1 MTIKFS
7 FEFLFKIGKF
17 RFHKKKVFTF
27 FTCILI
33 FITLASLFYRFSS
46 NSAQAAWFD
55 DSYSYRQKTTVSNSG
70 TVQTDF
76 QVSITIDTATL
87 ITAGKM
93 QSDCDDIRITDT
105 NGKLLPHVIEEGSAP
120 CNNASTKIWVKIP
133 SILTTGQILYIY
145 YGNPSATN
153 AQDGKAVFAFYE
165 NFNAATLSGTFTA
178 TGGTSISGGALTIT
192 TGAVYT
198 NATILPDSRSYMYE
212 YRTQWS
218 STVVDYAGMMINN
231 TQSGSGNNSDLDKL
245 IYMMSNATTSIAQR
259 GFAADGTAASYNI
272 INNMTL
278 YTPTATTYYI
288 DGFSMDSS
296 EIKFW
301 NNGSQVGT
309 TGTGS
314 WSAQP
319 YLWLG
324 RYPGSTSGTTD
335 ITDITI
341 DWVRA
346 RKYAS
351 TAPSASSTGSEE
363 QGPGPIAYWRFDEGT
378 GSSTYDATGQNQT
391 GSITSATWQTED
403 MCING
408 KCLLFNGSTSY
419 VQVTGTNP
427 LKPTTNLTVSAW
439 IRTSTTDSSGGE
451 ILSMGD
457 NYGLRVN
464 TSGTVSFFFRI
475 SGLWETLT
483 TTSTVLDSKWH
494 HVAGVLDDTNNLM
507 RIYIDGKLA
516 ATQTETNIIVYDQGA
531 NFFLGKHG
539 NAGTVYDFNG
549 FIDEVK
555 VYNFAKSASNIQTD
569 FTSRGSS
576 KSVSAQFGNPDIGK
590 TLSSG
595 LVGYWKLDE
604 STNTTAA
611 DSSGNGNNLT
621 DGGVGSTGQTTGK
634 FSYGMEVESSDGLGS
649 SRYKYITDNASLS
662 ITGDMTISAWVKPED
677 LTTDHIIA
685 GKWDG
690 AQYGYAIYQNNGFL
704 TLDLRNDSD
713 GNTASQKTNDSVLS
727 ANNWYH
733 VAAVYS
739 SSLRTVKLYVNGS
752 ESPSF
757 TTNNIPSSL
766 VDSTARFHIG
776 VVNSTAGFYGPYD
789 GIIDETRVYNRALS
803 SVEMASLYAFAPGPA
818 GWWKMDENTGTTA
831 NDSSGNGYSGT
842 LTDGPV
848 YTTGKYGSAIGFDG
862 SNDDIKA
869 NDVLDNLAESLTV
882 EVWVYRTSV
891 SNDSELV
898 SKKINPTSA
907 TDTGYTLYQW
917 SSGNG
922 GNTCLYISDGTDQWE
937 TCTATN
943 STISLNTWQHVAV
956 VFDRDGGS
964 SKSTIYLNGINSE
977 DAEAGTIANIGSTAN
992 PNTFCIGAQ
1001 SQNTGTACSNTHVH
1015 AGSLDDVRIYGY
1027 ARTPKQIIE
1036 DMNAG
1041 HPAGGSPVGSY
1052 VSRWKFDDMTGT
1064 TAQDTTDNNN
1074 DLTLSG
1080 ASWTPSGKFDG
1091 AWNGTGALWASR
1103 ADDADFDF
1111 SATEDLTVSM
1121 WFKSDTADITSTEY
1135 LLNKSLS
1142 GGTTEPGYALYIT
1155 ASDTVCF
1162 GIDDDSTWNP
1172 DVESCSTT
1180 DVYDTNWHHVVGV
1193 RNVTTDKT
1201 YLYVDGYPHDN
1212 DTDTTTATLANGRI
1226 LYVSDRQ
1233 GADGGDE
1240 FNGDI
1245 DDVKVYRSALTAD
1258 EVKIDYNAGSA
1269 AAFGDL
1275 DDHDEEG
1282 FSLPNP
1288 TGWWKMDDNTGTTT
1302 VDSSGNGLTGT
1313 ITGSN
1318 FAWTTGKAG
1327 SGLEQFGTSS
1337 GNYISFTNTNLGTTN
1352 SVSFWVR
1359 FEPAASNGYVLI
1371 GSDTSG
1377 QYASYID
1384 FAGNLWYYSP
1394 NSGNN
1399 VNVSISG
1406 EFTTGV
1412 WYHLAVSRSGT
1423 AVTFYKN
1430 GVQLGTTQTLTTNNA
1445 LTVGALFNHK
1455 PSATSFT
1462 TDGAMDDVRI
1472 FTSALTATQVAYLYN
1487 RGAPTAHYKFD
1498 ECQGTTAYN
1507 SALDSNGQAA
1517 GMNGTITL
1525 GASPSIGDCTT
1536 ASTAWGNGATGKFN
1550 SSLDFDGSDDYV
1562 TLSSPTALDNITQL
1576 TISTWVNPA
1585 GFGGSGLGRIWDKG
1599 AALTNRSFYINS
1611 SNNSLWFNQSFGD
1624 GGQWHSG
1631 ANTINTSQWQH
1642 VVITYDNSSFSNTPL
1657 FYINGVLKTTTA
1669 NQTPTTGSSYDDSA
1683 QNAYIG
1689 NAVAGA
1695 RSFDGLIDDFRIY
1708 KYLLTAS
1715 QIKNLYNQ
1723 GSAVRFGPQTGSP

>member
-1 MTIKFS
+1 MKILTNLLQAYKRLAKYLLIVLGICVPLIY
-7 FEFLFKIGKF
+7 LFQNLNTQK
-17 RFHKKKVFTF
+17 
-27 FTCILI
+27 
-33 FITLASLFYRFSS
+33 AE
-46 NSAQAAWFD
+46 AAWFD
-55 DSYSYRQKTTVSNSG
+55 DSYAYRVKFTFTHNADIFADRAV
-70 TVQTDF
+70 TYTL
-76 QVSITIDTATL
+76 DTAEL
-87 ITAGKM
+87 IAANLM
-93 QSDCDDIRITDT
+93 QSDCDDTRFTDG
-105 NGKLLPHVIEEGSAP
+105 NGKPLLYDLTGT
-120 CNNASTKIWVKIP
+120 CNNASTTYEVIFP
-133 SILTTGQILYIY
+133 SIVNGSNLAYVY
-145 YGNPSATN
+145 YGNPSAVN
-153 AQDGKAVFAFYE
+153 AEINSAGY
-165 NFNAATLSGTFTA
+165 T
-178 TGGTSISGGALTIT
+178 ALT
-192 TGAVYT
+192 
-198 NATILPDSRSYMYE
+198 P
-212 YRTQWS
+212 S
-218 STVVDYAGMMINN
+218 SGDPP
-231 TQSGSGNNSDLDKL
+231 
-245 IYMMSNATTSIAQR
+245 AQ
-259 GFAADGTAASYNI
+259 TA
-272 INNMTL
+272 
-278 YTPTATTYYI
+278 PTAN
-288 DGFSMDSS
+288 D
-296 EIKFW
+296 E
-301 NNGSQVGT
+301 
-309 TGTGS
+309 
-314 WSAQP
+314 
-319 YLWLG
+319 L
-324 RYPGSTSGTTD
+324 
-335 ITDITI
+335 
-341 DWVRA
+341 
-346 RKYAS
+346 
-351 TAPSASSTGSEE
+351 
-363 QGPGPIAYWRFDEGT
+363 GPGPIAYWNFDEGT
-378 GSSTYDATGQNQT
+378 GQTLNNAVASNALNGTLGATSSGASDDP
-391 GSITSATWQTED
+391 TWKTED
-403 MCING
+403 MCVNQ
-408 KCLLFNGSTSY
+408 KCLELDGSNDFAN
-419 VQVTGTNP
+419 VTETVSVDF
-427 LKPTTNLTVSAW
+427 TTAMTVSAW
-439 IRTSTTDSSGGE
+439 IKGNTWQSTSPNINGIVDKASSSYTTGYVLRIGDTGLAGKPQFVVGTSVGAGE
-451 ILSMGD
+451 E
-457 NYGLRVN
+457 RVTAPTAIDTN
-464 TSGTVSFFFRI
+464 RWYF
-475 SGLWETLT
+475 
-483 TTSTVLDSKWH
+483 
-494 HVAGVLDDTNNLM
+494 VAGTFDGSMM
-507 RIYIDGKLA
+507 RLYIDGILVA
-516 ATQTETNIIVYDQGA
+516 SQA
-531 NFFLGKHG
+531 NSNPSVANNEAVKIG
-539 NAGTVYDFNG
+539 FNFNGRYFDG

-555 VYNFAKSASNIQTD
+555 LYNYARSANQLKAD
-569 FTSRGSS
+569 FTARGLS
-576 KSVSAQFGNPDIGK
+576 KGAAAQLGNPDLGK
-590 TLSSG
+590 TLSNG
-595 LVGYWKLDE
+595 LVGYWKMDE
-604 STNTTAA
+604 TSWTNNCTASDVL
-611 DSSGNGNNLT
+611 DSSGNNLHGKSCPNT
-621 DGGVGSTGQTTGK
+621 TGPTGGTTGK
-634 FSYGMEVESSDGLGS
+634 FGKGGTFDGSNDYIDVGDQSTLELTTFTLSAWIYRSGACATFSICYIISKGESGNTGYGLRIKDYSGTH
-649 SRYKYITDNASLS
+649 KASLS
-662 ITGDMTISAWVKPED
+662 IKDQLQDVSGTSTIG
-677 LTTDHIIA
+677 T
-685 GKWDG
+685 
-690 AQYGYAIYQNNGFL
+690 
-704 TLDLRNDSD
+704 
-713 GNTASQKTNDSVLS
+713 NT
-727 ANNWYH
+727 WYH
-733 VAAVYS
+733 IAATIDGSRV
-739 SSLRTVKLYVNGS
+739 RVYVNGILETDTAQTQIPNFAG
-752 ESPSF
+752 ESF
-757 TTNNIPSSL
+757 KIGNGMTNSDIPML
-766 VDSTARFHIG
+766 G
-776 VVNSTAGFYGPYD
+776 NL
-789 GIIDETRVYNRALS
+789 DEVRVYNHAMTPAEVAALYS
-803 SVEMASLYAFAPGPA
+803 FAPGPV
-818 GWWKMDENTGTTA
+818 GWWKMDENTGTAA
-831 NDSSGNGYSGT
+831 NDSSGNGNTGT
-842 LTDGPV
+842 LTAGP
-848 YTTGKYGSAIGFDG
+848 I
-862 SNDDIKA
+862 
-869 NDVLDNLAESLTV
+869 
-882 EVWVYRTSV
+882 
-891 SNDSELV
+891 
-898 SKKINPTSA
+898 
-907 TDTGYTLYQW
+907 W
-917 SSGNG
+917 SSGKFG
-922 GNTCLYISDGTDQWE
+922 PGITFDGIDDYVDVISG
-937 TCTATN
+937 
-943 STISLNTWQHVAV
+943 SGLISFSISLWIKTTETDSNATFWRNPTLFGKANTTSNSGDFGIITSSGNIGFWSGLTAG
-956 VFDRDGGS
+956 DASYIS
-964 SKSTIYLNGINSE
+964 SKSVNNDSWYHIAVSNNGSNATLYVNGVPE
-977 DAEAGTIANIGSTAN
+977 GTTLA
-992 PNTFCIGAQ
+992 
-1001 SQNTGTACSNTHVH
+1001 TGTALNSETFWIG
-1015 AGSLDDVRIYGY
+1015 AKGGSEEPGKYHDGTIDDVRFYNY

-1226 LYVSDRQ
+1226 LYVGDRQ